1 MTAQLKR
8 RGAFFIAAILLAL
21 LLALMLQHSLAA
33 GLARWFAGVWV
44 STMDLVLRLIGPL
57 FGG

>member
-1 MTAQLKR
+1 MSAQPR
-8 RGAFFIAAILLAL
+8 RRAGFILGAILLAG